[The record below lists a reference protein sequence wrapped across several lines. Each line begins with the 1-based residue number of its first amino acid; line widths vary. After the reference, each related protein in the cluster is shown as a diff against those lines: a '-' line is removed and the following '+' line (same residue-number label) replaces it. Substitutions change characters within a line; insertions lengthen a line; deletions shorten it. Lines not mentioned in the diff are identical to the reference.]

1 MTKKD
6 YRDYIEDI
14 ITSIDEIAEFIGTM
28 TFDDFINDRKT
39 SNAVVRSMEII
50 GEAAK
55 NVPVILREKYNSV
68 PWKKMAG
75 MRDKLIHEYSGV
87 DLEIVWQAIKQD
99 LPSVKPLIVE
109 ILKELEHSQ

>member
-28 TFDDFINDRKT
+28 TFDVFLSLIKT

-68 PWKKMAG
+68 PWKKMVG

-87 DLEIVWQAIKQD
+87 DLVIVTTTELFGCTVMWQRGE
-99 LPSVKPLIVE
+99 VE
-109 ILKELEHSQ
+109 LLCYCG